1 MLQELVNTSQGS
13 SPSSPGCH
21 RGRIDRDANEPC
33 PRAVAGAAGLLVVW
47 LIAGTASAQ
56 KPGGVLQISHRDSP
70 ASMSTLEEVT
80 ISTVAPMM
88 AVFNNLVIF
97 DQHVPQNTLQS
108 IVPDL
113 ATSWSWNEDGT
124 ELSFQLREG
133 VRWHDGRPFTA
144 KDVQCTWDMLL
155 GKSAAKFRINPR
167 KSWYW
172 NLDRVTANGDYEAT
186 FHLKQPQPALLALLA
201 SGYSPV
207 YPCHVPPQD
216 MRQHPIGTGPFKFVS
231 YKPDEA
237 IRVTRNRDYWKPDRP
252 YLDGIEWTII
262 PNRSTALLAFVAGKL
277 DMTFPYEVTVP
288 LLKDIESQAPQAIC
302 ELRPRGVSSTLI
314 VNRNA
319 APFDNP
325 DLRRAMALTLDR
337 RSFID
342 VLSGGQGDI
351 GGAMLPP
358 PEGLWGIPPERLR
371 ALPGYD
377 TDVQKNRGEARGI
390 MQRLGYG
397 PDNPLAV
404 KVAARN
410 IPLYRDP
417 AVMLIDQ
424 LKEISIAGELDIV
437 ETANWNPKV
446 TRRDYMVGLEN
457 TGSAVVDDPDQ
468 QLYESYACES
478 DRNFTGYCN
487 RRLEDLFHQQSRET
501 DPQSRRELVWDIDG
515 TLQEEGARPVIFHT
529 RGATCWQPPVKG
541 LTTMVN
547 SMVNGWRM
555 EDVWLDK

>member
-1 MLQELVNTSQGS
+1 MIRMLRRSARLGALLLACL
-13 SPSSPGCH
+13 G
-21 RGRIDRDANEPC
+21 
-33 PRAVAGAAGLLVVW
+33 AGAAL
-47 LIAGTASAQ
+47 AQ
-56 KPGGVLQISHRDSP
+56 KPGGVLQVAHRDSP

-88 AVFNNLVIF
+88 AVFNNLVVF
-97 DQHVPQNTLQS
+97 DQHTPQNTLQS

-113 ATSWSWNEDGT
+113 AASWSWNEDGT
-124 ELSFQLREG
+124 ELTFRLREG
-133 VRWHDGRPFTA
+133 VRWHDGQPFTA

-172 NLDRVTANGDYEAT
+172 NLDRVTTDGDYEAT
-186 FHLKQPQPALLALLA
+186 FHLRQPQPALLALLA

-216 MRQHPIGTGPFKFVS
+216 IRRHPIGTGPFNFVS
-231 YKPDEA
+231 YQPNES
-237 IRVTRNRDYWKPDRP
+237 IRLTRNLDYWKSGRP

-262 PNRSTALLAFVAGKL
+262 PNRSTALLAFVAGKV

-288 LLKDIESQAPQAIC
+288 LLKDIERQDPLAIC
-302 ELRPRGVSSTLI
+302 ELRPRGVSSNLL
-314 VNRNA
+314 VNRDA
-319 APFDNP
+319 SPFDNP

-358 PEGLWGIPPERLR
+358 PEGIWGMPTDRLR
-371 ALPGYD
+371 SLSGYD
-377 TDVQKNRGEARGI
+377 PDVQKNRAEAREI
-390 MQRLGYG
+390 MRRLGYG
-397 PDNPLAV
+397 RENQLAV
-404 KVAARN
+404 KVATRN

-424 LKEISIAGELDIV
+424 LKEIYIAGELDIV

-457 TGSAVVDDPDQ
+457 TGTAVVDDPDQ

-487 RRLEDLFHQQSRET
+487 RPLEDLFHRQSREA
-501 DPQSRRELVWDIDG
+501 DQEKRKQLVWNIDT
-515 TLQEEGARPVIFHT
+515 TLQQEGARPVIFHT
-529 RGATCWQPPVKG
+529 RGATCWHPRVKG

-547 SMVNGWRM
+547 SMYNGWRM

>member
-1 MLQELVNTSQGS
+1 MLREVAQMKHCL
-13 SPSSPGCH
+13 
-21 RGRIDRDANEPC
+21 
-33 PRAVAGAAGLLVVW
+33 RAFAGAAGLLAAW
-47 LIAGTASAQ
+47 LIAETAFAQ

-124 ELSFQLREG
+124 ELSFRLREG
-133 VRWHDGRPFTA
+133 VRWHDGPPFTA

-172 NLDRVTANGDYEAT
+172 NLNHVTTNGDFEAT

-207 YPCHVPPQD
+207 YPCHVPPQE

-231 YKPDEA
+231 YKPNEA
-237 IRVTRNRDYWKPDRP
+237 IRVTRNPDYWKPDRP

-262 PNRSTALLAFVAGKL
+262 PNRSTALLAFIAGKV

-288 LLKDIESQAPQAIC
+288 LMKDIAIQAPQAIC

-319 APFDNP
+319 PPFDNP

-358 PEGLWGIPPERLR
+358 PEGQWGMPPERLR

-377 TDVQKNRGEARGI
+377 PDLQKNRAEARGI
-390 MQRLGYG
+390 MLRLGYG

-468 QLYESYACES
+468 QLYESFACES

-487 RRLEDLFHQQSRET
+487 RGLEDLFHRQSRET
-501 DPQSRRELVWDIDG
+501 DPQRRRELVWDIDA
-515 TLQEEGARPVIFHT
+515 TLQEEEARPVIFHT
-529 RGATCWQPPVKG
+529 RGATCWQPQVKG

-547 SMVNGWRM
+547 SMYNGWRM

>member
-1 MLQELVNTSQGS
+1 MAKWQ
-13 SPSSPGCH
+13 
-21 RGRIDRDANEPC
+21 
-33 PRAVAGAAGLLVVW
+33 RALLVVCAA
-47 LIAGTASAQ
+47 IALALVPGVARAQ
-56 KPGGVLQISHRDSP
+56 QPGGVLQIAHRDSP

-88 AVFNNLVIF
+88 AVFSNLVLF
-97 DQHVPQNTLQS
+97 DQHVPQNTLAS

-113 ATSWSWNEDGT
+113 AESWSWNADGR
-124 ELSFQLREG
+124 ELTFRLRQG
-133 VRWHDGRPFTA
+133 VRWHDGQVFTA

-155 GKSAAKFRINPR
+155 GKAAAKFRINPR

-172 NLDRVTANGDYEAT
+172 NLDRVTAEGDYQAT
-186 FHLKQPQPALLALLA
+186 FHLKQPQPAFIALLA

-207 YPCHVPPQD
+207 YPCHVTPQE

-231 YKPDEA
+231 YKPNES
-237 IRVTRNRDYWKPDRP
+237 IRLVRNPDYWKPGRP

-262 PNRSTALLAFVAGKL
+262 PNRSTALLAFVAGKV

-288 LLKDIESQAPQAIC
+288 LLKDIKSQAPDAIC
-302 ELRPRGVSSTLI
+302 ELRPRGVASTLI
-314 VNRNA
+314 VNRD
-319 APFDNP
+319 APPFNNP

-337 RSFID
+337 QAFID
-342 VLSGGQGDI
+342 VLSEGQADI
-351 GGAMLPP
+351 GAAMLPP
-358 PEGLWGIPPERLR
+358 PEGLWGMPPERLKT
-371 ALPGYD
+371 LPGYD
-377 TDVQKNRGEARGI
+377 PDVQKSRTEARQI

-397 PDNPLAV
+397 PDNRLAV
-404 KVAARN
+404 KVATRN

-424 LKEISIAGELDIV
+424 LKEIYINGELDIV

-457 TGSAVVDDPDQ
+457 TGTAVVDDPDQ
-468 QLYESYACES
+468 QLYESYACDS

-487 RRLEDLFHQQSRET
+487 RALEEQFRRQSAET
-501 DPQSRRELVWDIDG
+501 DKEQRKRLVWDIDAR
-515 TLQEEGARPVIFHT
+515 LQEEGARPVIFHT
-529 RGATCWQPPVKG
+529 RGATCWHPRVKG

-547 SMVNGWRM
+547 SMYNGWRL
-555 EDVWLDK
+555 EDVWLEK

>member
-1 MLQELVNTSQGS
+1 MGS
-13 SPSSPGCH
+13 NGCH
-21 RGRIDRDANEPC
+21 PWQARRGEQTEARDVTLKLC
-33 PRAVAGAAGLLVVW
+33 PAVAASAL
-47 LIAGTASAQ
+47 LIAITGAGSALAQ
-56 KPGGVLQISHRDSP
+56 KPGGVLHVAHRDSP

-88 AVFNNLVIF
+88 AVFNNLVLF
-97 DQHVPQNTLQS
+97 DQHVLQNTMRS

-113 ATSWSWNEDGT
+113 ATKWSWSEDGT
-124 ELSFQLREG
+124 ELTFQLREG
-133 VRWHDGRPFTA
+133 VRWHDGQPFTA
-144 KDVQCTWDMLL
+144 KDVQCTWDRLL
-155 GKSAAKFRINPR
+155 GRSQAKFRINPR
-167 KSWYW
+167 RSWYW
-172 NLDRVTANGDYEAT
+172 NLDRVTANGDQEVT

-207 YPCHVPPQD
+207 YPCHVAPQD

-231 YKPDEA
+231 YQPNES
-237 IRVTRNRDYWKPDRP
+237 IRLTRNSDYWKPGRP

-262 PNRSTALLAFVAGKL
+262 SNRSTALLAFLAGKV

-288 LLKDIESQAPQAIC
+288 LLKDIERQDPEAIC

-314 VNRNA
+314 VNRDA
-319 APFDNP
+319 PPFDNP

-351 GGAMLPP
+351 GAAMLPP
-358 PEGLWGIPPERLR
+358 PEGLWGMPVERLKS
-371 ALPGYD
+371 LPGYD
-377 TDVQKNRGEARGI
+377 PDVQKNRAEAREI
-390 MQRLGYG
+390 TQRLGFRR
-397 PDNPLAV
+397 DKPLGV

-424 LKEISIAGELDIV
+424 LKEIYIAGELDIV

-457 TGSAVVDDPDQ
+457 TGTAVVDDPDQ

-487 RRLEDLFHQQSRET
+487 RQLEDLFHLQSREV
-501 DPQSRRELVWDIDG
+501 DREKRKQLVWDIDT
-515 TLQEEGARPVIFHT
+515 TLQREGARPVIFHT
-529 RGATCWQPPVKG
+529 RGATCWHPPVKG

-547 SMVNGWRM
+547 SMYNGWRM
-555 EDVWLDK
+555 EDVWLDR